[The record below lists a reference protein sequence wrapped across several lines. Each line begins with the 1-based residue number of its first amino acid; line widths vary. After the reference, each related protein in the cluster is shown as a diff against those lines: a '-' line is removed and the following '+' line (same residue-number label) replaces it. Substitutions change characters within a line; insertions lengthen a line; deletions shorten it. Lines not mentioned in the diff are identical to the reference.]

1 MYSLSLSIIIRN
13 MIQETLEEAAKRIFP
28 NKDSFGATA
37 RNGFVQGAKWKEEI
51 SISKEAYEDSLNMQR
66 CSNAGYQ
73 SKINE
78 LKSEIGRMY
87 NEEEFEEKTLLS
99 MISIMQEYSIINES
113 SVVQFHKEW
122 FEQFKKK

>member
-1 MYSLSLSIIIRN
+1 
-13 MIQETLEEAAKRIFP
+13 MIHETSEEASKRLFP

-37 RNGFVQGAKWKEEI
+37 RNGFVQGSKWQKER

-66 CSNAGYQ
+66 CSNAGYE

-78 LKSEIGRMY
+78 LKSEIKLMY
-87 NEEEFEEKTLLS
+87 SEEDMIKFSSWILLQDITS
-99 MISIMQEYSIINES
+99 RGEGNYVNTDGKI
-113 SVVQFHKEW
+113 VTVKDL